1 MAKKCKG
8 ITFLCVPCAEA
19 RQRSIPRRRH
29 PALLQNLQEDFTR
42 RQPNPLPPQ
51 TRPHHKRQRGGG
63 PPHGCGPRPQL
74 SYQGQ
79 ISQRLRSSPTCL
91 QVRIF
96 SYILLPLTMPC
107 RPWE

>member
-42 RQPNPLPPQ
+42 RQPYPLPPQ

-63 PPHGCGPRPQL
+63 PPHGSGPRPQL

-79 ISQRLRSSPTCL
+79 ISQRLRSSPSSL

-96 SYILLPLTMPC
+96 GIFSYIQ
-107 RPWE
+107 